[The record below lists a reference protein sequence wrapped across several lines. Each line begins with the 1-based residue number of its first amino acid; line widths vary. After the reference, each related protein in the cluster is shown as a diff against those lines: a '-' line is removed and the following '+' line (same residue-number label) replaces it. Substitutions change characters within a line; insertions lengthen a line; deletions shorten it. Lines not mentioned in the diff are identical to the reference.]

1 MSEVDKF
8 LDSYDKKGTVAAPA
22 STVDDLM
29 KTAPVQDKGI
39 GGFARDAALSLA
51 KGVVAVPEAAV
62 GLADIATGG
71 RAGKFLENDEGA
83 AGFRPKQAKEFLGD
97 MHTEKYSDQQ
107 QQFQRADGVIDKT
120 MVALS
125 NPSLIAN
132 PVVESLPVMG
142 AGGVLGRTGLAAGRG
157 MGAIA
162 NPTTA
167 AQAARQAGIAGAA
180 GEGVSMAG
188 SQAEAIRQ
196 ETPDGLL
203 TPMQSGAAALTGV
216 IGTAVGAGSARL
228 ARYLGIGDADTM
240 LAQGAQGV
248 AKQFAD
254 DAATAAVNAVAK
266 PTIKSIPRKV
276 LEGAI
281 TEGLLEELPQSMA
294 ETVLQN
300 LALGKPWHEKLDEA
314 AVMGVLTGGAMGGGA
329 AGFHGFMEPSA
340 PAAPTQGMGAVTTP
354 PAPAG
359 NMENV
364 REQWLA
370 RARELREAEQGEA
383 LPTQTPV
390 PDGRAALAAQLAAQQ
405 QARLAE
411 HAQGRAMESPD
422 DEIYQA
428 TGLADRAPVQRP
440 SEAMGIDP
448 NAGNMSAAA
457 ALAVDSGATDQM
469 AQLAQA
475 QAQAEAGAD
484 AKGGKKPA
492 PEQGMLEA
500 ATQATGGQAA
510 APMAPLTDE
519 DGVILDAGTTAA
531 PSVYPTYEDA
541 HAYVMN
547 QRRNGSTV
555 SGLPVPAGGGGFVVA
570 MKGTPEYQQGV
581 ELRAQRMQAEQQAKT
596 QAPAAE
602 AASAAPA
609 PATGAANLKTITAK
623 QIPAMTD
630 AELAQ
635 AIDHYGPEHK
645 RTAKLQK
652 EVQRRAAESPA
663 SPFTQGATDAPQA
676 NQAQQ
681 AGAQPAQA
689 AAAPAAESGLNNGA
703 PTANTGA
710 QGPAAGGTQATT
722 PEAQR
727 AEKARRVDDAGERW
741 QRMTSVERKAV
752 AERTDIKPI
761 LRKNLPGAK
770 WQDLNIDLKG
780 KLADLINPPVAAS
793 QPAGDELQFAP
804 ETGTLGVPRAEMP
817 QVPTASHGG
826 LVKHLNSQGIAHE
839 TTTVNAADLK
849 PTQAEYSPSK
859 VEQAR
864 GATGGRSIIV
874 SSDGHIIDG
883 HHQAMAAAEDGK
895 TVKAIVLDAPVDQAL
910 QAVKNSPSAAPAPAA
925 EAPESQADAE
935 VAFAKAARDAGMEQ
949 GRKNSDRDWW
959 LTNGAHEFE
968 LSMEWTPAGAVYSV
982 RHYENG
988 PTVNSS
994 TSAKLEIALTD
1005 LAKFRAEA
1013 NATAQPGKATRPKP
1027 KKAAPSKERLKAQAD
1042 VMAALADIGDILGK
1056 GTRLN
1061 MMPEQEAKLMP
1072 VLTRLLDAAFRL
1084 GYHRFK
1090 DSAKFALDQ
1099 MRQHLGDEAADAI
1112 TLDHLQ
1118 GAYIGMAGGKKG
1130 ADSKRSVIDIETKAE
1145 IEQHEAVAVDEEQ
1158 EADNDGNAQ
1167 GADAPT
1173 KEASNAHTE
1182 PSGHPADQ
1190 GRAPEVSGRRGSG
1203 DDSAAPADSGNL
1215 EAGQPQDVS
1224 APADAGRAGSDGV
1237 RVPGAD
1243 VGGKRPAGEGGDA
1256 ANGRTRAGRAR
1267 APDAGAGNRPSVKA
1281 PDEVSPA
1288 NPGAGNFHI
1297 ENPLEIVGGGQVAR
1311 FDKNQAAIDLLNAIR
1326 EDSRQAT
1333 AEEQRALAGYTGWG
1347 SFGQEL
1353 FQGTWEKPMPKDG
1366 WQARDKWLREH
1377 LGEDEWKSAQ
1387 RSITNAHYTDPPT
1400 VTAMWDM
1407 AKRMGFTGGRVLEP
1421 SMGIGNFFGMMPA
1434 DIKARSRLA
1443 GIELDSLTG
1452 AMAKLLYP
1460 DANVKIMGYQE
1471 SKTPDDFHDV
1481 VIGNWPFENTTI
1493 ADRRYNSLSPFLH
1506 DYFFLKAVDQVR
1518 PGGLVIGITSNGTMD
1533 KKSTRIRAAL
1543 AKKAE
1548 LVSAIRLPSGAFQE
1562 YAGTK
1567 VVTDIVILRKRE
1579 QPLSQVPADPWL
1591 TSVAYKTPAGP
1602 EVFINEYYMANPGHV
1617 IGTTDFG
1624 HGTTRM
1630 QSGMIVH
1637 RPENMAERLRAAVEL
1652 VPEGAYK
1659 KAERTKH
1666 ITYITNHTADR
1677 EGALTVQDGQLM
1689 VVRGEQLAPA
1699 EQVRSYKLKSATA
1712 TAQREKELRSLID
1725 MRGKYAA
1732 LIEADRGGA
1741 DATAQRTALREAY
1754 EAFTAEH
1761 GPLGDSFGLNYLKRI
1776 DDPFR
1781 PALAA
1786 LDVNGRPSAI
1796 LTGSTMRG
1804 AARMENPTAQD
1815 AYVLARN
1822 SAVEPTIEEIAALA
1836 KKPADEVKAAL
1847 LQSGA
1852 IFETPGG
1859 AIVPSDIY
1867 LSGNVREKLRQAQAG
1882 LEDGNATM
1890 QRNVDELSKVVPKDI
1905 PYFNIESQLGATWVP
1920 PKTYAAYVAHMLNM
1934 PDSDAI
1940 GVTFIN
1946 GRWKVRIPDGANR
1959 RAEASTGFGTGHYP
1973 FSKLVNAAMSNQ
1985 TVKIR
1990 RKDGEGN
1997 EFVDTEATDEANG
2010 KISDIRGKFGEWL
2023 WSDPERRVAQER
2035 EYNEVRNAYATPKYD
2050 GSFLAFEGMALSL
2063 GRGPFNL
2070 REHQVNAIWRALVNR
2085 RSLNGHEVG
2094 TGKTFTMGGIAV
2106 ESRRYGIAKKPMLLA
2121 HNANSASVAAEIQ
2134 QMYPGAKVLYIDNL
2148 TPDTIAVKMR
2158 QIANDDWDTIVMPH
2172 SLIDRLSFRKETLM
2186 AMAQEDIRSLEEEA
2200 YAAAEDDGVTITA
2213 EMLENDD
2220 ELKKLRS
2227 VTAKELVKARNRII
2241 ESIKDQAMR
2250 SSKEGAIP
2258 FEELGIDMVLVDEVH
2273 EFKKPPI
2280 STRMNMKGLNTQTSN
2295 RSIAL
2300 QFITRYIRANNN
2312 GGNVHTFTGT
2322 PITNTLTEI
2331 FHQMRYVM
2339 EDEMKAAGVETWDG
2353 WFGSFAKE
2361 VQDVELSAA
2370 GEYEAVTRLAGFIN
2384 VPELRRMIG
2393 QYMDVVFADDM
2404 PEMQPRRVN
2413 GKTMASA
2420 DLTEAERAELL
2431 NGRTEGAADRPYKK
2445 VVNITS
2451 DLTAEQK
2458 TIFARLQGYARTW
2471 RSMTGKARKE
2481 AMAAGSPESPII
2493 TEGMANKASFDVRLT
2508 RDSEFAGQEGTAPDD
2523 PGSKASKVVANVLE
2537 IYRSSPNAAQ
2547 VIFAEQ
2553 GYSTSQKR
2561 SAGRD
2566 AAGNKQYRTV
2576 KTFSTMRDIV
2586 ARLVDQGI
2594 PAEQI
2599 AMVDGSTSKEKRKE
2613 IADAMNALRIR
2624 VVIGS
2629 TDTLGVGVN
2638 MQRNL
2643 RAMHHMDAPYMPGE
2657 LEQRN
2662 GRGLRQGNQWNTVME
2677 YRYMTDRLDGRRWQI
2692 LAIKQRFI
2700 TAFLKSNSATRVI
2713 EGDAAADEDSDI
2725 LQSFSE
2731 AAGDPRILIREK
2743 LSKNVEA
2750 LKRSERLHG
2759 NGVADAIQG
2768 IRRQNDSI
2776 AWAKKRLT
2784 EMTANSLPGKVRDM
2798 LQAQA
2803 TNYRATVG
2811 KTVYDSRADAE
2822 EAMQQNLQDNIR
2834 MEASNVFVGTYAGE
2848 PVMAWWPPLQS
2859 APHLT
2864 ITLGNQEFVSGS
2876 LRGLEAQLRGL
2887 PARIEK
2893 VQQEITAKSGSI
2905 GRLEEV
2911 AAAPFARA
2919 ADLER
2924 AKKQFDALVAD
2935 IAANPVPPPAWLRAG
2950 APVESA
2956 AFRNGKEFLVTGHR
2970 WNADGWFVLAQDAK
2984 GEAAI
2989 PFAEVTDA
2997 QGMPV
3002 YEPREFEAPE
3012 VHTKEAKAPKDAA
3025 AAPAGE
3031 DTQFARAR
3039 VPTDGFTPAARQ
3051 QAVQAVEKTA
3061 TAIRSGWA
3069 NGPQVVVAFDM
3080 NDPVVPDSARRAD
3093 LKQRSGGA
3101 RGAPEGFYF
3110 HGKVYLMA
3118 SRLNTPND
3126 AARVLFHEALGHH
3139 GLRGAFGGTLA
3150 PILNQIASMR
3160 KKDVDAKIREYG
3172 LRGVNALDR
3181 RAAAEEVLAEM
3192 AQNTPEI
3199 GFVRRAIAAI
3209 RTWLRQNVPGFSS
3222 MRLTDDEIIRSYIL
3236 PARRFVKLGGPGGGR
3251 RDDALLFSIA
3261 NQPMR
3266 IASTFAEAR
3275 AAASEF
3281 QGKDL
3286 VNQQTGM
3293 TSRVSRNTLDK
3304 MLSTKAVSKSVSPA
3318 AQSMAVANVDHL
3330 FESAILGWSKR
3341 DDHGDKNIGQIHRF
3355 FAPMERDGKVL
3366 LVKMTVKE
3374 TTISSDPN
3382 PLYTVEA
3389 VEFNEESPA
3398 AQWVAASASA
3408 DGVSLTSILPA
3419 GDVLSLAERI
3429 ERFNTRGEPMF
3440 SRSKMADLTSKATA
3454 ELNKTFSAPGKLNW
3468 WHKSIGTMYNLAE
3481 RSPEFKPVFEA
3492 AQGFVDDVS
3501 HYATD
3506 AAELA
3511 PKLLPKLEEWKDITK
3526 SPVSAVDNKAVAK
3539 PVFEGTLAWARDD
3552 DGKPVR
3558 MDALETQALAM
3569 TVEQK
3574 ADRLLARGEI
3584 DPSMLKAWRG
3594 MPATSYENA
3603 INSRYQSRI
3612 LAAGVVWEESELKD
3626 MFGLN
3631 DQQIALY
3638 KEFRATTN
3646 RSLDTMARADML
3658 RFGGEVTKPMRA
3670 MVMDA
3675 EDMNDGAKVLR
3686 EFLADMAREN
3696 PDRAEQYTAIITG
3709 INDRVEKVAD
3719 LQARGYAP
3727 LSRFGRYTVDVVVGG
3742 EREYFGLFET
3752 MREANEMAAKMGQEF
3767 GAANVTQGTM
3777 SDEAFKLFAGITPES
3792 LEIFGNMLGL
3802 DSEGDKEQDKAFQEY
3817 LRLTKTNRSAMKRL
3831 IHRKGIAGY
3840 SEDVGRVLAAF
3851 VYSNSRQTA
3860 AGLNMGDLGDAVA
3873 AIPQALGELK
3883 DAAVRLSEYVKNP
3896 QEEAQALRGLLFAQY
3911 LGGSIASAFVN
3922 MSQPLAVTFPWLS
3935 QFGGAKQA
3943 AGELTRAAKNMAT
3956 KGFVFDKALAAALR
3970 DAEEDGT
3977 VSPQEVHQLMAQ
3989 ASGRGSLKSGDGTR
4003 VGDARAAG
4011 QNAIARLSVAWG
4023 KVFGAAEQVNRRM
4036 TFIAA
4041 YRVAQAQ
4048 GMASPSEFA
4057 KKAVTETQFLYSK
4070 ANKMQFARG
4079 AIGGTLM
4086 TFKTYSVAYLE
4097 LLHRMYTQGGPEGK
4111 KAALLAL
4118 GMLMLMGGAGGLPFM
4133 EDAED
4138 VADALAQMLG
4148 YNFSTKQ
4155 ARQQLLEEMLPKGIA
4170 DFIDKGVSG
4179 LPGAPLDV
4187 SGRLG
4192 MGNLIPG
4199 TGVLLEKTSHTRDVM
4214 EIAGPMGDFATR
4226 ILSGT
4231 RKVLTGDVAGGV
4243 LEVSPTAVRNA
4254 AKGVDMATT
4263 GMYRDAKGYKVLDT
4277 NTLEAALK
4285 SIGFQPASVAT
4296 VQEANGRNQQ
4306 AKNFYNLQAQ
4316 QIRAK
4321 WAAGVFE
4328 NDQAMVSEARQDIAD
4343 WNHRN
4348 PDQPMLITVPSVMS
4362 RVREMRKSKDERIA
4376 DSAPKAMRAQMRE
4389 ELLTVR

>member
-8 LDSYDKKGTVAAPA
+8 LDGYGKTEPAGAKAPA
-22 STVDDLM
+22 ASSVDELM
-29 KTAPVQDKGI
+29 KSAPAQDKGM
-39 GGFARDAALSLA
+39 GGFVRDAALSLA

-62 GLADIATGG
+62 GLADMATGG
-71 RAGKFLENDEGA
+71 RAGKALENTDGDV
-83 AGFRPKQAKEFLGD
+83 GFRPKQAKEFLGD
-97 MHTEKYSDQQ
+97 LHTEKYKDQQ
-107 QQFQRADGVIDKT
+107 AQFQQADGVIDKT

-132 PVVESLPVMG
+132 PVVESLPAMG
-142 AGGVLGRTGLAAGRG
+142 AGGAMGRAGLAAGRG

-162 NPTTA
+162 TPATA
-167 AQAARQAGIAGAA
+167 AQAARQAGLAGAA
-180 GEGVSMAG
+180 GEGLSMAG

-203 TPMQSGAAALTGV
+203 TPMQVGAAALTGV

-240 LAQGAQGV
+240 LAQGARGV
-248 AKQFAD
+248 TKQMAD
-254 DAATAAVNAVAK
+254 DAASAAVNAVAK

-281 TEGLLEELPQSMA
+281 TEGFLEELPQSMA

-329 AGFHGFMEPSA
+329 AGIHGMMEPSA
-340 PAAPTQGMGAVTTP
+340 PAAPAVPAKGMGAVASSEAPGGMTLAPMGGDLPAEGGGLLPQDEPSAMSSVQRSFNPRDPNSAP
-354 PAPAG
+354 PLALLPKADAEGLTFDAPP
-359 NMENV
+359 V
-364 REQWLA
+364 
-370 RARELREAEQGEA
+370 
-383 LPTQTPV
+383 QTPS
-390 PDGRAALAAQLAAQQ
+390 Q
-405 QARLAE
+405 
-411 HAQGRAMESPD
+411 
-422 DEIYQA
+422 
-428 TGLADRAPVQRP
+428 
-440 SEAMGIDP
+440 AMGLDP
-448 NAGNMSAAA
+448 EAGSMSAAA

-469 AQLAQA
+469 AKFAQA
-475 QAQAEAGAD
+475 QVEAEKKGEGAKAGT
-484 AKGGKKPA
+484 
-492 PEQGMLEA
+492 LEA
-500 ATQATGGQAA
+500 AAQGGALQPLPPQAGPAV
-510 APMAPLTDE
+510 DE
-519 DGVILDAGTTAA
+519 DGVILDAPSTSA
-531 PSVYPTYEDA
+531 PSVYPTYEEA
-541 HAYVMN
+541 QAYVMG
-547 QRRNGSTV
+547 QRRNGASVT
-555 SGLPVPAGGGGFVVA
+555 GLPVPAEGGGFTLA
-570 MKGTPEYQQGV
+570 MKGTPQYQQGV
-581 ELRAQRMQAEQQAKT
+581 ELRAQRMQAEQAAKSAAAAAVPPVAPV
-596 QAPAAE
+596 APATE
-602 AASAAPA
+602 PAAVAAPA
-609 PATGAANLKTITAK
+609 PAPSTANLKSITAK

-630 AELAQ
+630 SELQ
-635 AIDHYGPEHK
+635 AAIQHYGPEHK

-652 EVQRRAAESPA
+652 EVQRRAAEEAPTSPI
-663 SPFTQGATDAPQA
+663 QGTLDVAQTEQAT
-676 NQAQQ
+676 
-681 AGAQPAQA
+681 AQPAPV
-689 AAAPAAESGLNNGA
+689 APEVGALTDGA

-710 QGPAAGGTQATT
+710 QGPAAGAAQATA
-722 PEAQR
+722 PAEDR
-727 AEKARRVDDAGERW
+727 AAKAKRIDGAGERW
-741 QRMTSVERKAV
+741 QRMTTVERKAL
-752 AERTDIKPI
+752 ADRTDIKPI
-761 LRKNLPGAK
+761 LKKNLPGAMWK
-770 WQDLNIDLKG
+770 DLNIDLKG
-780 KLADLINPPVAAS
+780 KLADLMEPPAS
-793 QPAGDELQFAP
+793 VPAQPVGDEKRFAL
-804 ETGTLGVPRAEMP
+804 ETGTLGVPRADMP

-826 LVKHLNSQGIAHE
+826 LVKHLNAQGIAHE

-859 VEQAR
+859 VEQAKS
-864 GATGGRSIIV
+864 ATGGRSVIV
-874 SSDGHIIDG
+874 SNDGHIIDG
-883 HHQAMAAAEDGK
+883 HHQAMAASEEGK
-895 TVKAIVLDAPVDQAL
+895 TVKAIVLDAPVEQAL
-910 QAVKNSPSAAPAPAA
+910 EAVKNSPSAAQQT
-925 EAPESQADAE
+925 EAPSP
-935 VAFAKAARDAGMEQ
+935 R
-949 GRKNSDRDWW
+949 
-959 LTNGAHEFE
+959 
-968 LSMEWTPAGAVYSV
+968 
-982 RHYENG
+982 
-988 PTVNSS
+988 
-994 TSAKLEIALTD
+994 
-1005 LAKFRAEA
+1005 
-1013 NATAQPGKATRPKP
+1013 
-1027 KKAAPSKERLKAQAD
+1027 
-1042 VMAALADIGDILGK
+1042 
-1056 GTRLN
+1056 
-1061 MMPEQEAKLMP
+1061 
-1072 VLTRLLDAAFRL
+1072 
-1084 GYHRFK
+1084 
-1090 DSAKFALDQ
+1090 
-1099 MRQHLGDEAADAI
+1099 
-1112 TLDHLQ
+1112 
-1118 GAYIGMAGGKKG
+1118 
-1130 ADSKRSVIDIETKAE
+1130 
-1145 IEQHEAVAVDEEQ
+1145 
-1158 EADNDGNAQ
+1158 EADNEGNAQ
-1167 GADAPT
+1167 SADAPT
-1173 KEASNAHTE
+1173 EEPNNADTE
-1182 PSGHPADQ
+1182 PSGNPADQ
-1190 GRAPEVSGRRGSG
+1190 GRAPEVSGRRTDAAQP
-1203 DDSAAPADSGNL
+1203 DDASADSGNV
-1215 EAGQPQDVS
+1215 EAGQSQDVP
-1224 APADAGRAGSDGV
+1224 AIADAGRAGGDGL
-1237 RVPGAD
+1237 RKPATD
-1243 VGGKRPAGEGGDA
+1243 VGGKRPSGEGGDT
-1256 ANGRTRAGRAR
+1256 ANGRAGTGRTR
-1267 APDAGAGNRPSVKA
+1267 APDAGARSRSQVKA
-1281 PDEVSPA
+1281 PEEVSPA
-1288 NPGAGNFHI
+1288 NPGPGNFHI

-1333 AEEQRALAGYTGWG
+1333 AEEQRTLAGYTGWG

-1400 VTAMWDM
+1400 VMAMWDM

-1452 AMAKLLYP
+1452 SMAKLLYP
-1460 DANVKIMGYQE
+1460 DANVKVMGYQE

-1481 VIGNWPFENTTI
+1481 VIGNWPFENTVI
-1493 ADRRYNSLSPFLH
+1493 ADRRYNGLSPFLH

-1533 KKSTRIRAAL
+1533 KKATRIRAAL

-1579 QPLSQVPADPWL
+1579 QPLSQVPSDPWL
-1591 TSVAYKTPAGP
+1591 NSVAYKTPAGP
-1602 EVFINEYYMANPGHV
+1602 EVFINEYYVANPGNV

-1630 QSGMIVH
+1630 QPGMIVH

-1689 VVRGEQLAPA
+1689 VVRGEHLAPA
-1699 EQVRSYKLKSATA
+1699 DDVIRYKLKSATA

-1761 GPLGDSFGLNYLKRI
+1761 GPLGDSFGLTYLKRI

-1804 AARMENPTAQD
+1804 AAKMQNPTAQD

-1822 SAVEPTIEEIAALA
+1822 RAVEPTIEEIAALA
-1836 KKPADEVKAAL
+1836 KRPVGEVRAAL
-1847 LQSGA
+1847 LESGA
-1852 IFETPGG
+1852 VFETPAG

-1867 LSGNVREKLRQAQAG
+1867 LSGNVREKLRQAQAA
-1882 LEDGNATM
+1882 LADGNAAM
-1890 QRNVDELSKVVPKDI
+1890 QRNVDELAKVVPKDI

-1934 PDSDAI
+1934 PDGDAI
-1940 GVTFIN
+1940 GVTFVS
-1946 GRWKVRIPDGANR
+1946 GRWKVKLPEGANR
-1959 RAEASTGFGTGHYP
+1959 RAEASTGFGTSEYP

-1985 TVKIR
+1985 TVRIR
-1990 RKDGEGN
+1990 RKDSEGN
-1997 EFVDTEATDEANG
+1997 EYLDTEATDEANG
-2010 KISDIRGKFGEWL
+2010 KIADMRGKFGEWL
-2023 WSDPERRVAQER
+2023 WSDPERRVALER

-2106 ESRRYGIAKKPMLLA
+2106 ESRRYGIAKKPVLLA

-2148 TPDTIAVKMR
+2148 SPDTIAVKMR
-2158 QIANDDWDTIVMPH
+2158 QIANDDWDAIVLPH
-2172 SLIDRLSFRKETLM
+2172 SLIDRLSFREETLM
-2186 AMAQEDIRSLEEEA
+2186 AMAQEDITSLEEEA
-2200 YAAAEDDGVTITA
+2200 YAAAEDDGVTITSK
-2213 EMLENDD
+2213 MLEDD
-2220 ELKKLRS
+2220 EELKKLRS

-2241 ESIKDQAMR
+2241 ETIKEQAMR

-2339 EDEMKAAGVETWDG
+2339 EDEMKAAGVDTWDG

-2404 PEMQPRRVN
+2404 PEMQPRQVN
-2413 GKTMASA
+2413 GMTMASA

-2431 NGRTEGAADRPYKK
+2431 NGRTEGATDRPYKK
-2445 VVNITS
+2445 VVNVTS

-2458 TIFARLQGYARTW
+2458 AIFARLQGYARRW
-2471 RSMTGKARKE
+2471 RSMTGKERKE
-2481 AMAAGSPESPII
+2481 AMASGAPESPII

-2508 RDSEFAGQEGTAPDD
+2508 RDDEFAGQEGTAPDD
-2523 PGSKASKVVANVLE
+2523 PGSKASKVIANVLE
-2537 IYRSSPNAAQ
+2537 VYRSSDQATQ

-2566 AAGNKQYRTV
+2566 VSGKKVYRTV
-2576 KTFSTMRDIV
+2576 RTFSTMRDIV
-2586 ARLVDQGI
+2586 ERLVDQGI
-2594 PAEQI
+2594 PREQI

-2700 TAFLKSNSATRVI
+2700 TAFLKSNSSTRVI
-2713 EGDAAADEDSDI
+2713 EGDAAADEDNDI

-2750 LKRSERLHG
+2750 LKRAERLHT

-2776 AWAKKRLT
+2776 AWAKKRLAD
-2784 EMTANSLPGKVRDM
+2784 MTADNLPAKVRDM

-2811 KTVYDSRADAE
+2811 KAVYDSRAEAE
-2822 EAMQQNLQDNIR
+2822 EAMQQHLQDNIR
-2834 MEASNVFVGTYAGE
+2834 MEASNVFVGTYAGQ

-2864 ITLGNQEFVSGS
+2864 ITMGNQEFVSGS
-2876 LRGLEAQLRGL
+2876 LRGLESQLRGL

-2893 VQQEITAKSGSI
+2893 VQQEIASKSGSI
-2905 GRLEEV
+2905 GRLQEV
-2911 AAAPFARA
+2911 STAPFARA

-2956 AFRNGKEFLVTGHR
+2956 AYRNGKEFLVTGHR

-2984 GEAAI
+2984 GEMVI
-2989 PFAEVTDA
+2989 PYAEVTDA

-3012 VHTKEAKAPKDAA
+3012 VHTREAKSAPGIGEGDAPGA
-3025 AAPAGE
+3025 ASAARTATPADRAIMDMVREGQAASGILRLVAGTSRSRFNRQVARLLMRAGVNPAVRLEQADLGGGDGFTFLAKYSRKHDVITMTPGAVNQAEHIFMHEMVHAATLRALDRKGLASLQMRRLYEHVRSQGGAAGHYGMKNVGEFVAEAFTNPEFQQALRGIRAPAGSVLQSAWDGFVRILRSILGLQQDAQDALSQALELGVAVVREDMRVRQRQPARAGGDAFMGGDAGNVQPVVLTLQGWSGNASALSTLAREVYSRELQGTTVHNASLGADVAFSSEGKGEAFGARGKLRNPIRAEMVSVLRELVGNAVKVAEAAPAKGRAADSKAFHTLVAPLSVNGE
-3031 DTQFARAR
+3031 LHAVRITVREALLVPEGQAAHKFYDVTSVQIERSPGVHGFDDGASTTSRPAPSEASAISVAELARALKIEGFES
-3039 VPTDGFTPAARQ
+3039 DGD
-3051 QAVQAVEKTA
+3051 
-3061 TAIRSGWA
+3061 
-3069 NGPQVVVAFDM
+3069 AFFGT
-3080 NDPVVPDSARRAD
+3080 AD
-3093 LKQRSGGA
+3093 LGRIKSG
-3101 RGAPEGFYF
+3101 
-3110 HGKVYLMA
+3110 
-3118 SRLNTPND
+3118 
-3126 AARVLFHEALGHH
+3126 AL
-3139 GLRGAFGGTLA
+3139 A
-3150 PILNQIASMR
+3150 QI
-3160 KKDVDAKIREYG
+3160 
-3172 LRGVNALDR
+3172 NA
-3181 RAAAEEVLAEM
+3181 
-3192 AQNTPEI
+3192 
-3199 GFVRRAIAAI
+3199 
-3209 RTWLRQNVPGFSS
+3209 
-3222 MRLTDDEIIRSYIL
+3222 
-3236 PARRFVKLGGPGGGR
+3236 
-3251 RDDALLFSIA
+3251 
-3261 NQPMR
+3261 
-3266 IASTFAEAR
+3266 
-3275 AAASEF
+3275 
-3281 QGKDL
+3281 
-3286 VNQQTGM
+3286 
-3293 TSRVSRNTLDK
+3293 
-3304 MLSTKAVSKSVSPA
+3304 AVS
-3318 AQSMAVANVDHL
+3318 H
-3330 FESAILGWSKR
+3330 
-3341 DDHGDKNIGQIHRF
+3341 
-3355 FAPMERDGKVL
+3355 
-3366 LVKMTVKE
+3366 
-3374 TTISSDPN
+3374 
-3382 PLYTVEA
+3382 
-3389 VEFNEESPA
+3389 
-3398 AQWVAASASA
+3398 
-3408 DGVSLTSILPA
+3408 
-3419 GDVLSLAERI
+3419 
-3429 ERFNTRGEPMF
+3429 
-3440 SRSKMADLTSKATA
+3440 
-3454 ELNKTFSAPGKLNW
+3454 PGKLNW
-3468 WHKSIGTMYNLAE
+3468 WHKTIGTMYNLAE

-3511 PKLLPKLEEWKDITK
+3511 PRLLPKLEEWRDITK
-3526 SPVSAVDNKAVAK
+3526 SPVSAADNKAVAK

-3552 DGKPVR
+3552 NGEPVR
-3558 MDALETQALAM
+3558 VADLEAQALAM
-3569 TVEQK
+3569 TVDEK
-3574 ADRLLARGEI
+3574 AQHLLDRGEI
-3584 DPSMLKAWRG
+3584 DPGMLRAWQG
-3594 MPATSYENA
+3594 MPASSYESA
-3603 INSRYQSRI
+3603 ITTRYQSRI
-3612 LAAGVVWEESELKD
+3612 LAAGVVWTDGELRSLFQLTD
-3626 MFGLN
+3626 G
-3631 DQQIALY
+3631 QIALY
-3638 KEFRATTN
+3638 KEFRAATD
-3646 RSLDTMARADML
+3646 RSLDTMGRADML
-3658 RFGGEVTKPMRA
+3658 RYGGEDVKPLRA

-3675 EDMNDGAKVLR
+3675 ADIADAERLLRRHLTDLAK
-3686 EFLADMAREN
+3686 EK
-3696 PDRAEQYTAIITG
+3696 PDRAEQIAALLTG
-3709 INDRVEKVAD
+3709 IEDRAAKVAE
-3719 LQARGYAP
+3719 LQGKGYAP
-3727 LSRFGRYTVDVVVGG
+3727 LSRFGKYTVDVVVNG
-3742 EREYFGLFET
+3742 ERQYFSLFET
-3752 MREANEMAAKMGQEF
+3752 AAEANDMAVKMRAEF
-3767 GAANVTQGTM
+3767 GDSNVTQGTI

-3802 DSEGDKEQDKAFQEY
+3802 DSEGDQAQDKAFQEY

-3840 SEDVGRVLAAF
+3840 SEDVGRVLASF

-3860 AGLNMGDLGDAVA
+3860 AGLHMGDLGQAVSE
-3873 AIPQALGELK
+3873 IPQGMGELK
-3883 DAAVRLSEYVKNP
+3883 DAAVRLAEYVKNP
-3896 QEEAQALRGLLFAQY
+3896 QEEAQAVRGLLFAQY

-3922 MSQPLAVTFPWLS
+3922 MSQPVAVTFPWLS
-3935 QFGGAKQA
+3935 QFGGARQA
-3943 AGELTRAAKNMAT
+3943 AAELARAAKNIAT
-3956 KGFVFDKALAAALR
+3956 RDFVFDKDLAASLKA
-3970 DAEEDGT
+3970 AEDDGT

-3989 ASGRGSLKSGDGTR
+3989 ASGRGSLRSGDGTR
-4003 VGDARAAG
+4003 LGDARAAG
-4011 QNAIARLSVAWG
+4011 QNALARLSVAWG
-4023 KVFGAAEQVNRRM
+4023 KVFGVAEQLNRRM

-4041 YRVAQAQ
+4041 YRVAVAQ
-4048 GMASPSEFA
+4048 GMPNPHGFA
-4057 KKAVTETQFLYSK
+4057 KRAVTETQFLYSK
-4070 ANKMQFARG
+4070 ANKMRFARG

-4148 YNFSTKQ
+4148 YNFSSKQ

-4254 AKGVDMATT
+4254 AKGVDMAAT
-4263 GMYRDAKGYKVLDT
+4263 GMYRDARGYKVLDT

-4343 WNHRN
+4343 WNRRN

-4362 RVREMRKSKDERIA
+4362 RVREMRKSKDQRIA
-4376 DSAPKAMRAQMRE
+4376 DSAPRAMRAQMRE
-4389 ELLTVR
+4389 ELLTAR

>member
-8 LDSYDKKGTVAAPA
+8 LDGYGKAAPA
-22 STVDDLM
+22 GVNAPAASSVDELM
-29 KTAPVQDKGI
+29 KSAPAQDKGM
-39 GGFARDAALSLA
+39 GGFVKDAALSLA

-62 GLADIATGG
+62 GLGDIVTGG
-71 RAGKFLENDEGA
+71 RVGKVLENDEGDL
-83 AGFRPKQAKEFLGD
+83 GFRPKLAKEFLGE
-97 MHTEKYSDQQ
+97 MHTEKYKEQQ
-107 QQFQRADGVIDKT
+107 AQFQQADGIIDKT
-120 MVALS
+120 MMALS

-132 PVVESLPVMG
+132 PVIESLPAMG
-142 AGGVLGRTGLAAGRG
+142 AGGAMGRAGLAAGRG

-167 AQAARQAGIAGAA
+167 AQAARQAGLAGAA

-203 TPMQSGAAALTGV
+203 TPAQAGAAALTGV

-281 TEGLLEELPQSMA
+281 TEGFLEELPQSLA
-294 ETVLQN
+294 ETVLKN

-314 AVMGVLTGGAMGGGA
+314 AVMGVLTGGAMGAGA
-329 AGFHGFMEPSA
+329 AGIHGVIEPSA
-340 PAAPTQGMGAVTTP
+340 PAAPAKGMGAAANSDAPGGLTLAPMGGDLPAEGGGLLPQDEASALTSVQRSFDPREPNSAP
-354 PAPAG
+354 PLALLPKADAEGLTFDAPP
-359 NMENV
+359 V
-364 REQWLA
+364 
-370 RARELREAEQGEA
+370 
-383 LPTQTPV
+383 QTPS
-390 PDGRAALAAQLAAQQ
+390 Q
-405 QARLAE
+405 
-411 HAQGRAMESPD
+411 
-422 DEIYQA
+422 
-428 TGLADRAPVQRP
+428 
-440 SEAMGIDP
+440 AMGLDP
-448 NAGNMSAAA
+448 EAGSMSAAA
-457 ALAVDSGATDQM
+457 VLAVDSGAAGQV
-469 AQLAQA
+469 AQLAQE
-475 QAQAEAGAD
+475 QAQAEIE
-484 AKGGKKPA
+484 AKSGKKA
-492 PEQGMLEA
+492 ADQGAL
-500 ATQATGGQAA
+500 QAA
-510 APMAPLTDE
+510 ASLATPMTDE
-519 DGVILDAGTTAA
+519 DGVILDA
-531 PSVYPTYEDA
+531 PSTSPTVYPSYEDA
-541 HAYVMN
+541 QAYVMS
-547 QRRNGSTV
+547 QRRNGATV
-555 SGLPVPAGGGGFVVA
+555 TGLPVPAQGGGFTLA
-570 MKGTPEYQQGV
+570 MKGTPEYQQGL
-581 ELRAQRMQAEQQAKT
+581 ELRAQRDQAKRQGVVRQATVESPVAAQAAMTPAPVQAGAEQ
-596 QAPAAE
+596 AAGGLG
-602 AASAAPA
+602 AASGND
-609 PATGAANLKTITAK
+609 ATSMKVIAAK
-623 QIPAMTD
+623 QIPDMTD
-630 AELAQ
+630 TELQRA
-635 AIDHYGPEHK
+635 AAHYGPEHK

-652 EVQRRAAESPA
+652 EIQRRAAAVSAQAGSSAAQGQPQAA
-663 SPFTQGATDAPQA
+663 SVQPTRAPTGQGADA
-676 NQAQQ
+676 
-681 AGAQPAQA
+681 
-689 AAAPAAESGLNNGA
+689 
-703 PTANTGA
+703 
-710 QGPAAGGTQATT
+710 
-722 PEAQR
+722 
-727 AEKARRVDDAGERW
+727 ARRIDEAGERW
-741 QRMTSVERKAV
+741 QRMTTVEREAL
-752 AERTDIKPI
+752 AERSGVKPI
-761 LRKNLPGAK
+761 LRKNLPRAK
-770 WQDLNIDLKG
+770 WQDLNLDLKG
-780 KLADLINPPVAAS
+780 KLADLIAPPPAAS
-793 QPAGDELQFAP
+793 QAVGDEKQFAP
-804 ETGTLGVPRAEMP
+804 ETGTLGVPRADMP

-826 LVKHLNSQGIAHE
+826 LVKHLNAQGIAHE

-849 PTQAEYSPSK
+849 PTQSEYSPSK
-859 VEQAR
+859 VEQAK
-864 GATGGRSIIV
+864 GAAGGRSIIV

-883 HHQAMAAAEDGK
+883 HHQAMAAAEEGK

-910 QAVKNSPSAAPAPAA
+910 DAVRNSPSAALQPDSTPTQGDERGAPAVESRPDSKRA
-925 EAPESQADAE
+925 EKQSAVDKEFLTEAQASEEA
-935 VAFAKAARDAGMEQ
+935 AFAKAAREAGMEQ
-949 GRKNSDRDWW
+949 GRKKSDRDWW

-968 LSMEWTPAGAVYSV
+968 LSLEWTPAGAVYSV

-994 TSAKLEIALTD
+994 TSARLEMALKD
-1005 LAKFRAEA
+1005 LAEFRAEA
-1013 NATAQPGKATRPKP
+1013 NAAQQSAKGTPTKS

-1042 VMAALADIGDILGK
+1042 VMAALADLGDILGK

-1084 GYHRFK
+1084 GYHKFK

-1099 MRQHLGDEAADAI
+1099 MRQHLGDEAAEAI

-1145 IEQHEAVAVDEEQ
+1145 IEQHEAVAVDDEQ
-1158 EADNDGNAQ
+1158 EADNAGNAPS
-1167 GADAPT
+1167 ADAPT
-1173 KEASNAHTE
+1173 KEPSNADIE

-1203 DDSAAPADSGNL
+1203 DDSSPRADLGDV
-1215 EAGQPQDVS
+1215 EARQPSDVS
-1224 APADAGRAGSDGV
+1224 APADAGRSGSDGV
-1237 RVPGAD
+1237 RVPSEN
-1243 VGGKRPAGEGGDA
+1243 VGGSGSAGEGGGA
-1256 ANGRTRAGRAR
+1256 ANGRARAGRAR
-1267 APDAGAGNRPSVKA
+1267 APDAGAGNRSRVKA
-1281 PDEVSPA
+1281 PEEVSPA
-1288 NPGAGNFHI
+1288 NPGPGNFHI
-1297 ENPLEIVGGGQVAR
+1297 DNPLEIVGGGQVAR

-1333 AEEQRALAGYTGWG
+1333 VEEQRTLAGYTGWG

-1353 FQGTWEKPMPKDG
+1353 FQGTWERPMPKEG

-1400 VTAMWDM
+1400 VMAMWDM

-1434 DIKARSRLA
+1434 DIKARSRLS

-1452 AMAKLLYP
+1452 SMAKLLYP
-1460 DANVKIMGYQE
+1460 DANVKVMGYQE

-1533 KKSTRIRAAL
+1533 KKATRIRAAL

-1579 QPLSQVPADPWL
+1579 QPLSQVPADPWIN
-1591 TSVAYKTPAGP
+1591 SVAYKTPAGP
-1602 EVFINEYYMANPGHV
+1602 EVFINEYYVANPGNV

-1624 HGTTRM
+1624 SGTTRM
-1630 QSGMIVH
+1630 QPGMIVH
-1637 RPENMAERLRAAVEL
+1637 RPENMAERLKAAVEL
-1652 VPEGAYK
+1652 VPERVYA
-1659 KAERTKH
+1659 KAERAKH
-1666 ITYITNHTADR
+1666 ISYITNHTADR
-1677 EGALTVQDGQLM
+1677 EGALTEQDGQLM
-1689 VVRGEQLAPA
+1689 VVRGEHLAPA
-1699 EQVRSYKLKSATA
+1699 EQVRPYKVKSAAITEL
-1712 TAQREKELRSLID
+1712 REKQLRALID

-1732 LIEADRGGA
+1732 LIEADRSGA
-1741 DATAQRTALREAY
+1741 DATAKRTALREAY

-1761 GPLGDSFGLNYLKRI
+1761 GPLNDSFGLNYLLRL

-1804 AARMENPTAQD
+1804 AAKMENPSAQD

-1822 SAVEPTIEEIAALA
+1822 RAVEPTIEEIAALA
-1836 KKPADEVKAAL
+1836 KKPVDEVRAAL
-1847 LQSGA
+1847 LESGA
-1852 IFETPGG
+1852 VFESPAG

-1867 LSGNVREKLRQAQAG
+1867 LSGNVREKLRQAQAA
-1882 LEDGNATM
+1882 LDEGNTAM
-1890 QRNVDELSKVVPKDI
+1890 QRNVDELGKVVPKDI

-1934 PDSDAI
+1934 LDGDAI

-1946 GRWKVRIPDGANR
+1946 GRWKVKLPEGANR
-1959 RAEASTGFGTGHYP
+1959 RAEASTGFGTSHYP

-1990 RKDGEGN
+1990 RKDSEGN
-1997 EFVDTEATDEANG
+1997 EFLDTEATDEANG
-2010 KISDIRGKFGEWL
+2010 KIADMRGKFGEWL

-2106 ESRRYGIAKKPMLLA
+2106 ESRRYGIAKKPVLLA
-2121 HNANSASVAAEIQ
+2121 HNANSATVAAEIQ
-2134 QMYPGAKVLYIDNL
+2134 QMYPGAKVLYVDNL
-2148 TPDTIAVKMR
+2148 SPDTIAVKMR
-2158 QIANDDWDTIVMPH
+2158 QIANDDWDTIVLPH
-2172 SLIDRLSFRKETLM
+2172 SLIDRLSFREKTLM

-2200 YAAAEDDGVTITA
+2200 YAAAEDDGVTITSK
-2213 EMLENDD
+2213 MLEDD
-2220 ELKKLRS
+2220 EELKKLRS

-2241 ESIKDQAMR
+2241 ETIKEQAMR

-2339 EDEMKAAGVETWDG
+2339 EDEMKAAGVDTWDG

-2404 PEMQPRRVN
+2404 PEMQPRQVN

-2431 NGRTEGAADRPYKK
+2431 NGRTEGATDRPYKK
-2445 VVNITS
+2445 VVNVTS

-2458 TIFARLQGYARTW
+2458 TIFARLQGYARRW
-2471 RSMTGKARKE
+2471 RSMTGKERKE
-2481 AMAAGSPESPII
+2481 AMASGAPESPII
-2493 TEGMANKASFDVRLT
+2493 TEGMANKASFDVRLM
-2508 RDSEFAGQEGTAPDD
+2508 RDDEFAGQEGSAPDD
-2523 PGSKASKVVANVLE
+2523 AGSKASKVVANVMDV
-2537 IYRSSPNAAQ
+2537 YRSSDQATQ

-2566 AAGNKQYRTV
+2566 ASGKKIYRTV
-2576 KTFSTMRDIV
+2576 RTFSTMRDIV
-2586 ARLVDQGI
+2586 ERLVDQGI
-2594 PAEQI
+2594 PREQI

-2700 TAFLKSNSATRVI
+2700 TAFLKSNSTTRVI
-2713 EGDAAADEDSDI
+2713 EGDAAADEDNDI

-2750 LKRSERLHG
+2750 LKRAERLHT

-2776 AWAKKRLT
+2776 AWAKKRLAD
-2784 EMTANSLPGKVRDM
+2784 MTADNLPGKVRDL

-2803 TNYRATVG
+2803 NNYRATVG
-2811 KTVYDSRADAE
+2811 KAVYDSRAEAE
-2822 EAMQQNLQDNIR
+2822 EAMQQHLQDNIR
-2834 MEASNVFVGTYAGE
+2834 MEASNVFVGTYAGQ

-2864 ITLGNQEFVSGS
+2864 ITMGNQEFVSGS

-2893 VQQEITAKSGSI
+2893 VQQEIAGKSGSI
-2905 GRLEEV
+2905 GRLQEV
-2911 AAAPFARA
+2911 SAAPFARA

-2984 GEAAI
+2984 GEMAI

-3012 VHTKEAKAPKDAA
+3012 VVTKEAKAPAQEAPK
-3025 AAPAGE
+3025 AAPAG
-3031 DTQFARAR
+3031 DDAVQFARAKL
-3039 VPTDGFTPAARQ
+3039 PADGFTPAARQ
-3051 QAVQAVEKTA
+3051 QAVRAVEKTA
-3061 TAIRSGWA
+3061 HAIQGAWH
-3069 NGPQVVVAFDM
+3069 NGPQVIVAFDM

-3101 RGAPEGFYF
+3101 RGAPEGFYYQ
-3110 HGKVYLMA
+3110 GKVYLIA

-3139 GLRGAFGGTLA
+3139 GLRGAFGGKLA
-3150 PILNQIASMR
+3150 PILNQIATMR

-3199 GFVRRAIAAI
+3199 GFVRRAVAAI
-3209 RTWLRQNVPGFSS
+3209 RTWLRETVPGFSS
-3222 MRLTDDEIIRSYIL
+3222 LRLTDDEIIRSYIL
-3236 PARRFVKLGGPGGGR
+3236 PARRFVEQGGPGGGR
-3251 RDDALLFSIA
+3251 RDEALMFSIA
-3261 NQPMR
+3261 SQPMR
-3266 IASTFAEAR
+3266 EASTFAQAK
-3275 AAASEF
+3275 AAVSEF
-3281 QGKDL
+3281 QGKPL
-3286 VNQQTGM
+3286 VNQQTGFV
-3293 TSRVSRNTLDK
+3293 SRVSRNQLDK
-3304 MLSTKAVSKSVSPA
+3304 MLSNKAVAKSVSPA
-3318 AQSMAVANVDHL
+3318 AHSMAVANVDHL
-3330 FESAILGWSKR
+3330 FQSAILGWSKP
-3341 DDHGDKNIGQIHRF
+3341 DDHGNKNYVAIHRF

-3366 LVKMTVKE
+3366 LVKLTVKE
-3374 TTISSDPN
+3374 TAISTDPN

-3398 AQWVAASASA
+3398 AQWVAASATA

-3440 SRSKMADLTSKATA
+3440 ARSKVAELTAHATA

-3468 WHKSIGTMYNLAE
+3468 WHKTIGTMYNLAE

-3511 PKLLPKLEEWKDITK
+3511 PRLLPKLEEWRDITK
-3526 SPVSAVDNKAVAK
+3526 SPVSAADNKAVAK
-3539 PVFEGTLAWARDD
+3539 PVFEGTLAWARGD
-3552 DGKPVR
+3552 DGEPVR
-3558 MDALETQALAM
+3558 VADLEAQALAM
-3569 TVEQK
+3569 TVDEK
-3574 ADRLLARGEI
+3574 AQRLLDRGEI
-3584 DPSMLKAWRG
+3584 DPGMLRAWQG
-3594 MPATSYENA
+3594 MPATSYESA
-3603 INSRYQSRI
+3603 INTRYQSRI
-3612 LAAGVVWEESELKD
+3612 LAAGVIWSDAELRD
-3626 MFGLN
+3626 LFNLTDG
-3631 DQQIALY
+3631 QIALY
-3638 KEFRATTN
+3638 KEFRAATD
-3646 RSLDTMARADML
+3646 RSLDTMGRADML
-3658 RFGGEVTKPMRA
+3658 RYGGEDVKPLRA

-3675 EDMNDGAKVLR
+3675 PNIADAERLLRRHLTDLAK
-3686 EFLADMAREN
+3686 EK
-3696 PDRAEQYTAIITG
+3696 PDRAEQIAALLTG
-3709 INDRVEKVAD
+3709 IEDRAAKVAE
-3719 LQARGYAP
+3719 LQGKGYAP
-3727 LSRFGRYTVDVVVGG
+3727 LSRFGKYTVDVLVNG
-3742 EREYFGLFET
+3742 ERQYFSLFET
-3752 MREANEMAAKMGQEF
+3752 AAEANDMAAKMRTEF
-3767 GAANVTQGTM
+3767 GDASVTQGTI

-3802 DSEGDKEQDKAFQEY
+3802 DSEGDQAQDKAFQEY

-3840 SEDVGRVLAAF
+3840 SEDVGRVLASF

-3860 AGLNMGDLGDAVA
+3860 AGLHMGDLGQAVSE
-3873 AIPQALGELK
+3873 IPQGMGELK
-3883 DAAVRLSEYVKNP
+3883 DAAMRLAQYVKNP
-3896 QEEAQALRGLLFAQY
+3896 QEEAQAVRGLLFAQY

-3922 MSQPLAVTFPWLS
+3922 MSQPAAVTFPWLS
-3935 QFGGAKQA
+3935 QFGGARQA
-3943 AGELTRAAKNMAT
+3943 AAELARAAKNIAT
-3956 KGFVFDKALAAALR
+3956 KGFVYDKDLAASLKA
-3970 DAEEDGT
+3970 AEDDGT

-3989 ASGRGSLKSGDGTR
+3989 ASGRGSLRSGDGTR
-4003 VGDARAAG
+4003 LGDARAAG
-4011 QNAIARLSVAWG
+4011 QNALARLSVAWG

-4041 YRVAQAQ
+4041 YRVAVAQ
-4048 GMASPSEFA
+4048 GMPNAHEFA
-4057 KKAVTETQFLYSK
+4057 KRAVTETQFLYSK
-4070 ANKMQFARG
+4070 ANKMRFARG

-4138 VADALAQMLG
+4138 VVDALAQMMG
-4148 YNFSTKQ
+4148 YNFSSKQ
-4155 ARQQLLEEMLPKGIA
+4155 ARQQLLEEMLPKGVA

-4199 TGVLLEKTSHTRDVM
+4199 TGVLLEKASHTRDVM

-4226 ILSGT
+4226 VLSGT
-4231 RKVLTGDVAGGV
+4231 RKVLTGDVGAGL
-4243 LEVSPTAVRNA
+4243 LEVSPTAIRNA
-4254 AKGVDMATT
+4254 AKGVDMAAT

-4343 WNHRN
+4343 WNRRN
-4348 PDQPMLITVPSVMS
+4348 PEQPMLITVPSVMS
-4362 RVREMRKSKDERIA
+4362 RVREMRKSKDQRIV
-4376 DSAPKAMRAQMRE
+4376 DSAPRVMRSS
-4389 ELLTVR
+4389 LIIH